1 MKERHK
7 FHLFQEEDSKI
18 PIVDFSRSGGWTTWV
33 VSAAELIGMILF
45 IVFVIWEVY
54 VYTALILGTLPDYLI
69 PVEKWYDILL
79 GWVLLSL

>member
-1 MKERHK
+1 MSFIYFRKKTPR
-7 FHLFQEEDSKI
+7 FRLWTF
-18 PIVDFSRSGGWTTWV
+18 PVLVDGPLGV

-54 VYTALILGTLPDYLI
+54 VYTAVILGTLPDYLI